1 MNLILNITNQD
12 AYRSEVC
19 GHMISWEGGSHCAAF
34 PSVYVQ
40 CSWFEMKDTPRTR
53 TCSQHETDSESEAV
67 GESHCQRGGV
77 ALTRALQPGCVS
89 RAMV

>member
-40 CSWFEMKDTPRTR
+40 CSWFEMKDTPQNTHFLPPSMRQIQSLR
-53 TCSQHETDSESEAV
+53 LWVKVIASEE
-67 GESHCQRGGV
+67 GW
-77 ALTRALQPGCVS
+77 P
-89 RAMV
+89 